1 MMLFNHNGPTVAIIT
16 ALVPLVGAFAPC
28 SNNLAARS
36 SGSLASYLDDLSGQQ
51 QQSTET
57 FNYGAASYL
66 DSLGG
71 QQTSGA
77 LNPAPFQPQQAQAP
91 APSEPAATFSESTGF
106 CHVPLDYFAFDNLAS
121 KGPRGT
127 FDWGTP
133 QDWSRKLADDGIFRA
148 GTWYC
153 SEGGWESPNGKA
165 VTEVFYMLEGHG
177 MLGDSDGMKHFFG
190 PGDMV
195 IIPKGHTGRWD
206 VNTPIH
212 KVWAVNAHDKV
223 EETGPIIRAQ
233 VDHYK
238 DFAPHCLEDTSAN
251 DPLYGNTGSVS
262 SASNT
267 FYNVWPTQVGV
278 WTCEVGSFNVSYGE
292 RQWFH
297 VVEGVMFVTDSSDGT
312 SKRCVAGDT
321 VMLPAG
327 WYGHIDVVEPVK
339 KVFTVAK

>member
-1 MMLFNHNGPTVAIIT
+1 MAATPLMAT
-16 ALVPLVGAFAPC
+16 AF
-28 SNNLAARS
+28 S
-36 SGSLASYLDDLSGQQ
+36 SQAHATRP
-51 QQSTET
+51 ST
-57 FNYGAASYL
+57 GLRASYL
-66 DSLGG
+66 DSL
-71 QQTSGA
+71 SGTTFSGVVPTQYA
-77 LNPAPFQPQQAQAP
+77 NYLDSLGSAQAP
-91 APSEPAATFSESTGF
+91 TSAAGAADPNPKESTPSGSTGF
-106 CHVPLDYFAFDNLAS
+106 CHAPFEYFHFDNLAS
-121 KGPRGT
+121 KGPRPV

-133 QDWSRKLADDGIFRA
+133 QDWSRKLADDGVFRA

-165 VTEVFYMLEGHG
+165 VTEVFYMVEGHG
-177 MLGDSDGMKHFFG
+177 MLGDADGTKHFFG

-212 KVWAVNAHDKV
+212 KVWAVNAHPNV
-223 EETGPIIRAQ
+223 EEGGPIIRVQ

-238 DFAPHCLEDTSAN
+238 DFSPEFLSDTSAN
-251 DPLYGNTGSVS
+251 DPLYGNTGMVA

-267 FYNVWPTQVGV
+267 FYDVGPTKVGV
-278 WTCEVGSFNVSYGE
+278 WTCEQGSFEVASGA

-297 VVEGVMFVTDSSDGT
+297 MLEGTMFITDSSDGT

-327 WYGHIDVVEPVK
+327 WSGYVDVVEQTK
-339 KVFTVAK
+339 KVFTVAL

>member
-1 MMLFNHNGPTVAIIT
+1 MVSSSLTTAAIVAATPLMAT
-16 ALVPLVGAFAPC
+16 AF
-28 SNNLAARS
+28 S
-36 SGSLASYLDDLSGQQ
+36 SQAHATRPATGLG
-51 QQSTET
+51 
-57 FNYGAASYL
+57 ASYL
-66 DSLGG
+66 DSL
-71 QQTSGA
+71 SGTTFSGVVPTQYA
-77 LNPAPFQPQQAQAP
+77 NYLDSLGSAQAP
-91 APSEPAATFSESTGF
+91 TSAAGAADPNPKESTPSGSTGF
-106 CHVPLDYFAFDNLAS
+106 CHAPFEYFHFDNLAS
-121 KGPRGT
+121 KGPRPV

-133 QDWSRKLADDGIFRA
+133 QDWSRKLADDGVFRA

-165 VTEVFYMLEGHG
+165 VTEVFYMVEGHG
-177 MLGDSDGMKHFFG
+177 MLGDSDGTKHFFG

-212 KVWAVNAHDKV
+212 KLWAVNDHPNV
-223 EETGPIIRAQ
+223 EEGGPIIRVQ

-238 DFAPHCLEDTSAN
+238 DFSPEFLSDTSAN
-251 DPLYGNTGSVS
+251 DPLYGNTGMVA

-267 FYNVWPTQVGV
+267 FYDVGPTKVGV
-278 WTCEVGSFNVSYGE
+278 WTCEQGSFEVASGA

-297 VVEGVMFVTDSSDGT
+297 MLEGTMFITDSSDGT

-327 WYGHIDVVEPVK
+327 WSGYVDVVEQTK
-339 KVFTVAK
+339 KVFTVAL